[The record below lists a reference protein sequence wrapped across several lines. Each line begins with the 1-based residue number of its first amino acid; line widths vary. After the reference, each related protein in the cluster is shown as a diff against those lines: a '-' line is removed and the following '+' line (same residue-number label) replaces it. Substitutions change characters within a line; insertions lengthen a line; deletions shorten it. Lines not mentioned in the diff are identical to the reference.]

1 VKPFPHQIE
10 GALFL
15 ANRRNAL
22 LADEPRVGKTGAA
35 IMAADYEMAET
46 ILVITTS
53 SGRAVWR
60 HAFEQWSPFG
70 RAVQVLDGKK
80 PLDPKTQVAI
90 VSWGAVNQPQTRST
104 LLHRRWNIVIPDE
117 AHFAKN
123 FEAKRTQALYG
134 TLGRGGVDL
143 DNTHAIAGGQ
153 EHIWPLTGTPCPNS
167 PFDLYP
173 HLRALEP
180 WRLEKRDGMP
190 DVMKADDFMHRYCV
204 VRFKKTSQFRKIPV
218 VVGGRNA
225 DELRERIKGF
235 WLLRTQKDVGITEP
249 IYETFPLAAQARL
262 LREVNAAIDQTKLGR
277 LRGKKNV
284 TEDDL
289 KAIELELAQIR
300 RLTGTAKAHA
310 VAEAVK
316 EEFDCGLDK
325 IVLAYWHRDV
335 GDLLAH
341 ELSSYGVV
349 RLDGSTSASMRGEAE
364 QRFLHDPKVRV
375 FLGQIQAAGEAID
388 LSSAAELM
396 CVETSIV
403 PKDMS
408 QMSKRIT
415 NHTQTRQPR
424 VRVATLDGSVDD
436 ALQAILLRKWS
447 AIREVLS

>member
-1 VKPFPHQIE
+1 MKPFPHQIE

-15 ANRRNAL
+15 AGRRHAL

-46 ILVITTS
+46 ILVVTTS
-53 SGRAVWR
+53 SGRPVWR
-60 HAFEQWSPFG
+60 RAFDQWSPYG
-70 RAVQVLDGKK
+70 RRVQVLDGKK

-90 VSWGAVNQPQTRST
+90 VSWGAVNQPQTRSA
-104 LLHRRWNIVIPDE
+104 LLHRKWNIVIPDE

-123 FEAKRTQALYG
+123 FDAKRTQALYG
-134 TLGRGGVDL
+134 ELGRGGVDL
-143 DNTHAIAGGQ
+143 DNTHALAGGQ

-190 DVMKADDFMHRYCV
+190 DVMKAEDFMHRYCV
-204 VRFKKTSQFRKIPV
+204 VRYKKTSQFRKIPV

-262 LREVNAAIDQTKLGR
+262 LTEVNGSIDAVKLGR
-277 LRGKKNV
+277 LRGKKDV
-284 TEDDL
+284 TDDDL
-289 KAIELELAQIR
+289 KGIELELAQVR
-300 RLTGTAKAHA
+300 RLTGAPKAAA
-310 VAEAVK
+310 VVEAVK

-325 IVLAYWHRDV
+325 IVLAYWHKEV
-335 GDLLAH
+335 GEILRAG
-341 ELSSYGVV
+341 LSTYGVV
-349 RLDGSTSASMRGEAE
+349 GIDGSTSANMRAEAE
-364 QRFLHDPKVRV
+364 QRFLHDPSIRV
-375 FLGQIQAAGEAID
+375 FCGQIQAAGEAID

-396 CVETSIV
+396 FVETSLV
-403 PKDMS
+403 PKDMA

-447 AIREVLS
+447 AIREVIS